1 MEFVFL
7 AVPGTG
13 TGTIAG
19 DSDSDS
25 DSDVDFNSFRLET
38 KRKTNTETCCGI
50 CSIWMEFSSI
60 FISTGRV
67 HPSIPS
73 PEMPFGECSTT
84 LVLCTLA
91 LYVSDGHI
99 LTHVHL

>member
-50 CSIWMEFSSI
+50 CSIRIELSSI
-60 FISTGRV
+60 FIFTGRV

-73 PEMPFGECSTT
+73 PEMPFSECSTT
-84 LVLCTLA
+84 LVLYTLA

>member
-7 AVPGTG
+7 AVPG

-50 CSIWMEFSSI
+50 CSIWTEFSSI

-73 PEMPFGECSTT
+73 PEIPFVEC
-84 LVLCTLA
+84 
-91 LYVSDGHI
+91 
-99 LTHVHL
+99 